1 MQGRRITCIAFGS
14 FNEMITRD
22 IEQALL
28 FLIQSIFVFT
38 MLKILRKI
46 TAPNK
51 EEGVTAYQDV
61 TFKMIIFIVLFC
73 IETIIVFA
81 LKYLIFRRPTFDD
94 QQSKVTWLEIS
105 LIVFCAFMM
114 ILTII
119 LVAVFYKVVVIYKQ

>member
-1 MQGRRITCIAFGS
+1 
-14 FNEMITRD
+14 
-22 IEQALL
+22 
-28 FLIQSIFVFT
+28 

-51 EEGVTAYQDV
+51 EEGVRAYQDV

-94 QQSKVTWLEIS
+94 QQRKVTWLEIS

-114 ILTII
+114 IFTII